1 MKLAPPLCLALVLT
15 CAAARAQAPVPA
27 DERAIWDTEFAWNK
41 AYVDGDA
48 AKLASIEDKAYV
60 YTDGDGTVHT
70 KADKGQTEA
79 LAGKMHFTEMSLHEA
94 VVRISGDTAIVT
106 GRLVVSGGLKE
117 TFGEI
122 DKSTDTLVLR
132 DGAWKALGERR
143 RPPRP
148 DGRVLGL
155 PHLAG
160 GRLAQAPR
168 AVRRAGQEGQHR
180 PPLRRRLDHGLLAE
194 PGKAVWDKY
203 YGNLRP
209 PIWDQRG
216 PDPAVLWPAGQRGD
230 RRAQAEGRRPDDR
243 DQQHRIRAG
252 RADPEEHPGA
262 GRGRRGRP
270 SSRTSGSGCPDSKI
284 LLLAVFPRSHL
295 PTNPARLQVQE
306 INRRIAGLGDGDHV
320 RYLDIGDRFL
330 TKDGVL
336 EKDIMPD
343 YLHPS
348 VRGYE
353 IWAQAIQQPLS
364 EMLGSVPDPGK
375 HKGRPFRGAPCDLTP
390 SKP

>member
-15 CAAARAQAPVPA
+15 CAAARAQAPMPA

-70 KADKGQTEA
+70 KADEQAEA

-122 DKSTDTLVLR
+122 DESTDTLVLR
-132 DGAWKALGERR
+132 DGAWKALASA
-143 RPPRP
+143 
-148 DGRVLGL
+148 DVL
-155 PHLAG
+155 LAPTAESSVFPIWREG
-160 GRLAQAPR
+160 GW
-168 AVRRAGQEGQHR
+168 
-180 PPLRRRLDHGLLAE
+180 LRRHEQFVEQARKGNIDLLFVGDSITDFWRSR
-194 PGKAVWDKY
+194 GKAVWDKY
-203 YGNLRP
+203 YGNLRAANFG
-209 PIWDQRG
+209 ISADRTQH
-216 PDPAVLWPAGQRGD
+216 VLWRLDNGEIDGLKPKAVVLMIGTNNTGFERDGLTP
-230 RRAQAEGRRPDDR
+230 RNTPEQA
-243 DQQHRIRAG
+243 
-252 RADPEEHPGA
+252 ADGVKA
-262 GRGRRGRP
+262 VVADLRKRL
-270 SSRTSGSGCPDSKI
+270 PDSKI

-295 PTNPARLQVQE
+295 PTDPARLQVQE

-364 EMLGSVPDPGK
+364 EMLGS
-375 HKGRPFRGAPCDLTP
+375 AP
-390 SKP
+390 